1 MSSDV
6 DRDLENLYLHA
17 KERLERIR
25 AAWEVEG
32 EPLTT
37 HGSMNQLVEH
47 PIAKQIRD
55 GERHVAMLARSL
67 ERKGVG
73 RPPVAV
79 IKTGIGESPAAK
91 RRLKVA
97 K

>member
-1 MSSDV
+1 MSLDV
-6 DRDLENLYLHA
+6 DRDMEWLYGQA

-25 AAWEVEG
+25 AAWIAEG
-32 EPLTT
+32 EPLTAE
-37 HGSMNQLVEH
+37 GSMHQLVEH

-55 GERHVAMLARSL
+55 GERHVAMLAKSL